1 MSQNP
6 TFDDVLGRVFKTLDD
21 VYQLHAPEDPDNE
34 DSSNCV
40 QCGVEFPCAT
50 EDVILGGLAE
60 ISLIMEAARSSS
72 SSDSP
77 AESEQP
83 SS

>member
-6 TFDDVLGRVFKTLDD
+6 TFDNVIAHVFKTLDV
-21 VYQLHAPEDPDNE
+21 VYQLHAPENPE
-34 DSSNCV
+34 DEEASNCI
-40 QCGVEFPCAT
+40 QCGVEFPCPT
-50 EDVILGGLAE
+50 EEVILGGLAD
-60 ISLIMEAARSSS
+60 ISLAMEAAKT